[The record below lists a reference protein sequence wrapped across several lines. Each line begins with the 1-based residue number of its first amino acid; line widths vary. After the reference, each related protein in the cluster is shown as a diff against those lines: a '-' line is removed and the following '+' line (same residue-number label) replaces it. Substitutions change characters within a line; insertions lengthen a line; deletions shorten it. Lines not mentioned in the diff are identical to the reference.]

1 MYGSTNGV
9 SIVTVTTASQ
19 FGTATELQNILN
31 VNLISGSVST
41 PSDAYEAMATAIE
54 TYQFR
59 NDVDKK
65 IVLITDRVSYP
76 FNYLNY
82 VLSKYI
88 ATRNIIHLTSL
99 TDN

>member
-41 PSDAYEAMATAIE
+41 PSDAYEAIATAIE

-82 VLSKYI
+82 VLSI
-88 ATRNIIHLTSL
+88 LLLGTSFISL
-99 TDN
+99 H